1 MLQDKEKIAIVD
13 TIIKLHPQLK
23 KNRINIINEVLG
35 KKEKVNNDVYDK
47 IIHNGKILYRDA
59 SGKILD
65 ENINFKGCCAKKGQD
80 YMYYFP
86 DDQDLENE
94 NELINQ
100 FEKITTRIK
109 EELNIKKT
117 SKNKVA
123 ANVIMK

>member
-35 KKEKVNNDVYDK
+35 RKEKVNNDVYDK
-47 IIHNGKILYRDA
+47 FIHNGKILYRDA

-65 ENINFKGCCAKKGQD
+65 ENIIFKGCCAKKGQD
-80 YMYYFP
+80 YVYYFP
-86 DDQDLENE
+86 DEQDLETE

-100 FEKITTRIK
+100 FEKLAIRIK
-109 EELNIKKT
+109 EGLDVKKT
-117 SKNKVA
+117 PKNKVA
-123 ANVIMK
+123 TNVVMK